1 MRNAT
6 LSINLFS
13 LSLLSILAACNNTT
27 APRPVSEPAS
37 RAAAP
42 DLTDAQR
49 LSDGAGKLTDAMK
62 HPTAKFHFD
71 YKGQENL
78 TGNKAKPPQVGPVA
92 LQAEI
97 SPEEISL
104 RETRGVTT
112 ETTKATKTSKATKG
126 DELGWSMAN
135 LTTLG
140 VMTAQRWSL
149 RWERA

>member
-78 TGNKAKPPQVGPVA
+78 TGNKAKPPQVGPVF

-97 SPEEISL
+97 SPQEISL
-104 RETRGVTT
+104 RETRGATT
-112 ETTKATKTSKATKG
+112 RTSKATNG